1 MRMWDTIRYIDHED
15 PAFGEYLDAVESYYK
30 RQLVVYEHWPQRKY
44 GPLGYTSEKQFVDQN
59 A

>member
-1 MRMWDTIRYIDHED
+1 MQIWDAIERFDPDD
-15 PAFGEYLDAVESYYK
+15 PAFGEYLDDVESYYK
-30 RQLVVYEHWPQRKY
+30 RQLVVYENWPQRKY